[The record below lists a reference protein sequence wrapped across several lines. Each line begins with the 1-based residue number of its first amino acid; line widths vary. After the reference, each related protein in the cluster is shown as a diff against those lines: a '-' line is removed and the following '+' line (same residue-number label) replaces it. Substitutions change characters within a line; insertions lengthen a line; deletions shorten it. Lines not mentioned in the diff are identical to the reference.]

1 MHVMAC
7 VYCGGAF
14 HGDQAGSL
22 NRFSTQRVE
31 KHFKDTKQDPKS
43 APWMYVR
50 YFFIFSTVIVCW
62 ALTLATDSLATQ
74 ILLALPMGFACALV
88 CYDGTAGTAVH
99 AVRQRLLPGLLFPPA

>member
-1 MHVMAC
+1 MR
-7 VYCGGAF
+7 
-14 HGDQAGSL
+14 
-22 NRFSTQRVE
+22 RFAYTEVLKYVRGLFTFCRLLLLQRVE

-62 ALTLATDSLATQ
+62 ALSLATDSLAKQ

-88 CYDGTAGTAVH
+88 CRGVMGTAVY
-99 AVRQRLLPGLLFPPA
+99 AVVQL